1 MEKDEVVYSTF
12 EKEKERER
20 EEDKRREEELS
31 MSGLWKNKDGER
43 EIDPWLL

>member
-12 EKEKERER
+12 EKEQERER
-20 EEDKRREEELS
+20 EEEKRREEELS
-31 MSGLWKNKDGER
+31 MSGLWKNKEGEW

>member
-1 MEKDEVVYSTF
+1 MEKDEVVYSTL

-20 EEDKRREEELS
+20 EEEKRREEELS
-31 MSGLWKNKDGER
+31 MSGLWKNKDGEW

>member
-1 MEKDEVVYSTF
+1 MEKNEIVYSTL

-20 EEDKRREEELS
+20 EEEKRREEELS
-31 MSGLWKNKDGER
+31 MSGLWKNKDGEW